1 MQSNLNSGL
10 LSGLKSTTTLIK
22 NTENKFFGVNLN
34 YSSDGDINGV
44 FYYRGTNNN
53 TTTWTNPTISSR
65 IILNASSI
73 NGSISVLVDRLN
85 SNNSAFY
92 TNNNEGEFV
101 TVDLVNYNL
110 ICNYYS
116 IQNSDFY
123 FPVNWD
129 FQGSNDNTN
138 WITLDS
144 VIGSTN
150 NTEYGWLSR
159 PITDTTPYRYFRI
172 LMNGF
177 DSSGFKYLIFS
188 EFELYGFLNLI
199 S

>member
-10 LSGLKSTTTLIK
+10 LSGLKSTTNLIK

-34 YSSDGDINGV
+34 YISDGDINGV

-73 NGSISVLVDRLN
+73 NGSISAIVDRTN
-85 SNNSAFY
+85 SNNLAFY
-92 TNNNEGEFV
+92 TNTNEGEWV
-101 TVDLVNYNL
+101 SVDLVNYNL
-110 ICNYYS
+110 SCNYYS

-138 WITLDS
+138 WITLDT
-144 VIGSTN
+144 VVGSTN
-150 NTEYGWLSR
+150 NTAYGWLSR
-159 PITDTTPYRYFRI
+159 PVLDNTPYRYFRI
-172 LMNGF
+172 LMNGL
-177 DSSGFKYLIFS
+177 DAAGFQYLIFS